1 MLQPKTPTTTETTA
15 STTPKVLIMMVFV
28 FDKQVNLQLLML
40 VEEKICQEF
49 QTFFIKSLEINSTKP
64 TLYQRG
70 FI

>member
-1 MLQPKTPTTTETTA
+1 MLQPKTLTTTETTA

-40 VEEKICQEF
+40 VEEKIYQEF